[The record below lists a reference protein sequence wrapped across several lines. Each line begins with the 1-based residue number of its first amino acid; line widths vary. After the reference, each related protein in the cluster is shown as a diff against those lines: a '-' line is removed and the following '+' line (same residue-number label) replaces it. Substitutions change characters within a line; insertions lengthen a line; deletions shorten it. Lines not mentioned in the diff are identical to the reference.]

1 MIKNIYKSVRYF
13 FVEIVSAIIKE
24 DIFGS
29 AAEMSYMLTL
39 SVFPLLLSFMAIFS
53 IVGNT
58 AFVNEA
64 LDTLSQFAPGEVI
77 SVIQTVLKEVTL
89 LKGYSLV
96 AIIGFLTTLYLASNS
111 ISVIIKCLN
120 KSDKIQETRG
130 FIHTKILS
138 IIMVFVYVIFLFFIV
153 NLIIFGQ
160 SILNLITKYIH
171 VVPIE
176 VSQLILILR
185 WPVTFGLIFVL
196 AAINYYVLP
205 AKKVKIKTVIPGS
218 IFFTVFWLLGSW
230 LFSIYI
236 NNFGSY
242 NKVYGSIAAFAILMI
257 WLYFTSIIILI
268 GGEINNYVY
277 EKIHIKTNNQLKLD

>member
-1 MIKNIYKSVRYF
+1 MIKNFFISVKNF
-13 FVEIVSAIIKE
+13 FVEMTKIIIKE

-64 LDTLSQFAPGEVI
+64 LNTLSQFAPAEVI
-77 SVIQTVLKEVTL
+77 VVIQTVLKEVTL

-120 KSDKIQETRG
+120 KSDRIKETRG

-138 IIMVFVYVIFLFFIV
+138 IIMVFVYVIFLFFSV

-160 SILNLITKYIH
+160 TILSLITKYIH
-171 VVPIE
+171 IIPME
-176 VSQLILILR
+176 VSQLILLLR
-185 WPVTFGLIFVL
+185 WPVTFVLIFIL
-196 AAINYYVLP
+196 ATINYYVLP
-205 AKKVKIKTVIPGS
+205 ARKVKIKTVIPGS

-257 WLYFTSIIILI
+257 WLYFTSIIILV
-268 GGEINNYVY
+268 GGEINNYVFERY
-277 EKIHIKTNNQLKLD
+277 SSRKNNN

>member
-1 MIKNIYKSVRYF
+1 MIKSVCKTIKTF
-13 FVEIVSAIIKE
+13 FIKFIGVILRE

-58 AFVNEA
+58 VFVNEA
-64 LDTLSQFAPGEVI
+64 LNTLSQFAPSEVVV
-77 SVIQTVLKEVTL
+77 VIQTVLKEVTL

-120 KSDKIQETRG
+120 KSDRIQETRG

-138 IIMVFVYVIFLFFIV
+138 IIMVFVYVVFLFFSV
-153 NLIIFGQ
+153 NLIVFGQ
-160 SILNLITKYIH
+160 SILNLITKYVH
-171 VVPIE
+171 VIPIE

-185 WPVTFGLIFVL
+185 WPVTFVLIFVL
-196 AAINYYVLP
+196 AVINYYVLP
-205 AKKVKIKTVIPGS
+205 AKKVKIKTVVPGS

-230 LFSIYI
+230 LFSVYI

-268 GGEINNYVY
+268 GGEINNY
-277 EKIHIKTNNQLKLD
+277 IFDKTVNKKLLL

>member
-1 MIKNIYKSVRYF
+1 MIRKIYDT
-13 FVEIVSAIIKE
+13 IKKAVNVILRE

-64 LDTLSQFAPGEVI
+64 LDTLSQFAPAEVI
-77 SVIQTVLKEVTL
+77 AVIQTVLKEVTL

-130 FIHTKILS
+130 FIHTKVLS
-138 IIMVFVYVIFLFFIV
+138 ICMVFVYVIFLFFSV

-160 SILNLITKYIH
+160 TILNLISKYIH
-171 VVPIE
+171 IIPME
-176 VSQLILILR
+176 VSQLILLLR
-185 WPVTFGLIFVL
+185 WPVTFILIFVL

-205 AKKVKIKTVIPGS
+205 AKKVKIKTVLPGS
-218 IFFTVFWLLGSW
+218 AFFTVCWLLGSW

-268 GGEINNYVY
+268 GGEINNYVF
-277 EKIHIKTNNQLKLD
+277 EKINH